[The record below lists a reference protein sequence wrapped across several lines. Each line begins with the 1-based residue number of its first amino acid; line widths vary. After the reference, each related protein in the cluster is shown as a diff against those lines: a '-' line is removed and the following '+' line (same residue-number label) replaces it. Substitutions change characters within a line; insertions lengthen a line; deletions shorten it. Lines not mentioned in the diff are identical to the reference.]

1 MMKSFGALL
10 VLPVLFFV
18 WGFGIISGGTARGS
32 YIPRNGFV
40 PDKGTAVRVAEAILV
55 PIYGETQVTSER
67 PFSADLRDGVWI
79 VTGHLPDGWEGGA
92 AEVRIS
98 KKSCE
103 VISVT
108 HGK

>member
-1 MMKSFGALL
+1 MKSFRALR

-18 WGFGIISGGTARGS
+18 GGFGIVSGGTARGS
-32 YIPRNGFV
+32 YIPGNGFV

-55 PIYGETQVTSER
+55 PIYGETQVISER
-67 PFSADLRDGVWI
+67 PFSADLRDGVWT
-79 VTGHLPDGWEGGA
+79 VTGHLPDGSNGGV
-92 AEVRIS
+92 AEIRIS
-98 KKSCE
+98 KKTCE